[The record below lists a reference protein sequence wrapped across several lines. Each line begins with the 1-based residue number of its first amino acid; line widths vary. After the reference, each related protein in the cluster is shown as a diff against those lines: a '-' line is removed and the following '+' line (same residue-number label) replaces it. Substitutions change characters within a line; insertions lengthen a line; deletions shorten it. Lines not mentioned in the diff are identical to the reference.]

1 MICRL
6 RQTFFGLSEKYT
18 ESVYE
23 QFFYLKY
30 YGGWSF
36 TEAYNLPIKLRE
48 WFVNKLTEQ
57 LKMEKDEMD
66 KVTRDT
72 KNFQK

>member
-1 MICRL
+1 M
-6 RQTFFGLSEKYT
+6 
-18 ESVYE
+18 YE

-48 WFVNKLTEQ
+48 WFVDKLTEQ